1 MTYVGQQ
8 PATTFDSGIQDRFTG
23 LTTNT
28 VTLNHEISA
37 EEDILVVWNNIVQD
51 KNTYSVGGTGNK
63 TVTLGGTLVS
73 ADVVTVYY
81 LNKVMQSVNPTAGSV
96 TTATINDTA
105 VTGAKLNDDVISS
118 QTAITSVA
126 DTDELLVSDAG
137 VLKRID
143 YSHIKGS
150 AFANVQYSCG
160 MWKQTAIGIADST
173 WTKWNTTSGTELWD
187 KGNIMDLS
195 NSRITVP
202 SDAAGVWVFKCAV
215 KNENYAS
222 PRMLIRFYKN
232 GSDTEALGGTQEIG
246 PLASGSYT
254 TCQIVHFFSLAAGD
268 YIEPYVYQASG
279 STNNMYDFF
288 YSASYLGVAS

>member
-1 MTYVGQQ
+1 MSKLFVDQVDPKT
-8 PATTFDSGIQDRFTG
+8 ATT
-23 LTTNT
+23 L
-28 VTLNHEISA
+28 
-37 EEDILVVWNNIVQD
+37 
-51 KNTYSVGGTGNK
+51 
-63 TVTLGGTLVS
+63 TLGTSGDTIRIPS
-73 ADVVTVYY
+73 GVTIA
-81 LNKVMQSVNPTAGSV
+81 NAG
-96 TTATINDTA
+96 TAT
-105 VTGAKLNDDVISS
+105 G
-118 QTAITSVA
+118 
-126 DTDELLVSDAG
+126 
-137 VLKRID
+137 
-143 YSHIKGS
+143 
-150 AFANVQYSCG
+150 FASPFYSCG
-160 MWKQTAIGIADST
+160 VWKAAAIGIATAS